1 MEKVGAYS
9 CDGVVK
15 EEKIMDNQLTK
26 EETEMLL
33 NIAIRNGCD
42 VDGDILLFYVS
53 VKEEI
58 VKLR

>member
-1 MEKVGAYS
+1 
-9 CDGVVK
+9 
-15 EEKIMDNQLTK
+15 MDNQLTK